1 MSQNPNLTK
10 NSETMHVN
18 SKSIELKAIASGP
31 KNEMLL
37 VHKNN
42 AGIIM
47 HKGKI
52 NNFGFNVVNEAK
64 TSVTNLNSLPLCTFA
79 KRVFNKLIRL
89 FEVQ

>member
-10 NSETMHVN
+10 NSETMHIN
-18 SKSIELKAIASGP
+18 SKGIELKAIASGP

-52 NNFGFNVVNEAK
+52 KYFGFKVVNVAK
-64 TSVTNLNSLPLCTFA
+64 AKVTKLNLLPLCTFA